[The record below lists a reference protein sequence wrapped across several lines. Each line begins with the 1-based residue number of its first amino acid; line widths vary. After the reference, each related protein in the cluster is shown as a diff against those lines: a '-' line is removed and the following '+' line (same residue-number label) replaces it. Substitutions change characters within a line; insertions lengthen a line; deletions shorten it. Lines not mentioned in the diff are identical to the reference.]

1 MRQKKSEMLVTC
13 ERSFPSISHRGTTL
27 QPGVVLERRVLARAR
42 QNERGIRNELRGAT
56 RRQSPGD
63 GLVLTLS
70 LGASIGEAKIVNG
83 DFSNPKVRAGATE
96 QFPGNGVPGWKTT
109 DSHIEIWSS
118 GFTYGQVV
126 FRAPAGY
133 TQVAEINA
141 NTDGTLSQV
150 VTDIKV
156 NNKYGF
162 SFYHRGRESATVAD
176 VIQVRA
182 VDVVTKAVLPDRN
195 FATTNVDWQRYTVEL
210 GVKRD
215 NNALELSF
223 KTVSSAAGTDLSI
236 GNLLAGVE
244 LGESSMAPPTPT
256 GPMSLSSHGD
266 VHISSPDGLI
276 FDYHGVGD
284 FYGIRST
291 DGNFDVVARQVSW
304 VNNPKVT
311 INAAV
316 ALRFAKAK
324 ATLEFYAL
332 PKHRLVVNGA
342 DTPIPTQDTTLPSGV
357 NLKLAHGGILVDY
370 EGH

>member
-13 ERSFPSISHRGTTL
+13 ERSFPSISHRGNTL

-56 RRQSPGD
+56 RRQRPGD

-118 GFTYGQVV
+118 GMKHGQVV

-244 LGESSMAPPTPT
+244 LGESFMAPPTA
-256 GPMSLSSHGD
+256 
-266 VHISSPDGLI
+266 DGA
-276 FDYHGVGD
+276 D
-284 FYGIRST
+284 
-291 DGNFDVVARQVSW
+291 
-304 VNNPKVT
+304 
-311 INAAV
+311 V
-316 ALRFAKAK
+316 ALFPRRCA
-324 ATLEFYAL
+324 Y
-332 PKHRLVVNGA
+332 
-342 DTPIPTQDTTLPSGV
+342 
-357 NLKLAHGGILVDY
+357 
-370 EGH
+370 